1 MPGSD
6 GPRMLTSPAMS
17 PRPKPP
23 TRKDRLRRLVRDLRD
38 APAWHAAGR
47 SDLLRV
53 AIVTMGS
60 SSTCLEQ
67 FAPLARHR
75 RRIRDELRT
84 VFRTAWVDPASGRVP
99 SWVGA
104 AAACLVQVNHFIE
117 VQRGMRLLDDLS
129 RTCPAATLLYYD
141 GDDDAGVA
149 WPEVAGRCAL
159 VVKNQLYRDR
169 SWYTREFIGKCN
181 LTDHVARVHGI
192 SFADDPYPRSRPL
205 PHAALERLWL
215 GWNLGCSSTVRRFVS
230 TDAPAGQRLH
240 DVILRADV
248 PTGWVAPLR
257 RPAVEA
263 LERLS
268 SRLRVILPDRRVDH
282 ATYRAEMLASRIC
295 LSPFGNGEVCHR
307 DFEAVLAG
315 CLLVKPD
322 MSHLET
328 RPDVFRAGE
337 TCATVRWDWSD
348 LEQVVER
355 HLADP
360 VATERIVRAARRE
373 LEHHLSGDGVVA
385 NFGEQLRR
393 VGLRQGN

>member
-1 MPGSD
+1 
-6 GPRMLTSPAMS
+6 MS
-17 PRPKPP
+17 PQPKPP
-23 TRKDRLRRLVRDLRD
+23 TRKERLRRLVHDLRD
-38 APAWHAAGR
+38 APAWRAAGR
-47 SDLLRV
+47 SGLLRV

-67 FAPLARHR
+67 FAPLIRHR
-75 RRIRDELRT
+75 RRVRGELRA
-84 VFRTAWVDPASGRVP
+84 VLRRAWIDPESGSVP
-99 SWVGA
+99 NWVA
-104 AAACLVQVNHFIE
+104 AADACLVQVNHFIE
-117 VQRGMRLLDDLS
+117 VQRGIRLLDSLS
-129 RTCPAATLLYYD
+129 RTCPGAPILYYD

-149 WPEVAGRCAL
+149 WPEMAERCAL

-181 LTDHVARVHGI
+181 LTDHVARVHGV
-192 SFADDPYPRSRPL
+192 SFANDPYPRSRPL
-205 PHAALERLWL
+205 PAAALDRLWL
-215 GWNLGCSSTVRRFVS
+215 GWNLACSATVQRFAGS
-230 TDAPAGQRLH
+230 PAPAGERTN
-240 DVILRADV
+240 DVILRANV
-248 PTGWVAPLR
+248 PTGWIAPLR

-268 SRLRVILPDRRVDH
+268 TRLRVILPDRRVDH

-295 LSPFGNGEVCHR
+295 LSPFGHGEVCHR

-328 RPDVFRAGE
+328 RPDVFRDRE

-360 VATERIVRAARRE
+360 AGTDRIVSSARRE
-373 LEHHLSGDGVVA
+373 LDHHLSGDGVVA
-385 NFGEQLRR
+385 NFGQQLLR
-393 VGLRQGN
+393 VGIRRGNGPA